1 MMDNGTRQP
10 ATRTSMVK
18 TTLLKTGLLFV
29 LVFALSAPS
38 AAPAQTCTEYAAS
51 RVTER
56 TMSDRRAHGRLLAA
70 DAHLTA
76 VGDFDG
82 DGRTDEAFFTLL
94 VDGNYVV
101 VACLED
107 GKRAVRMPRFEV
119 RGPGFCCYGIHTL
132 PPGIHLSRCDG
143 LVPLIS
149 SFTAAALGH
158 ARLPLRERHLEPP
171 DGEGSW
177 NAHLVPWTELAGLV
191 VDPAHCERGV
201 VRRQQP

>member
-1 MMDNGTRQP
+1 
-10 ATRTSMVK
+10 MVK

-132 PPGIHLSRCDG
+132 PPGIHLSRCAKG
-143 LVPLIS
+143 YNGPCSGI
-149 SFTAAALGH
+149 A
-158 ARLPLRERHLEPP
+158 ELEL
-171 DGEGSW
+171 DYDAILFFRYES
-177 NAHLVPWTELAGLV
+177 AGGFFYWSNGKFKQIMTS
-191 VDPAHCERGV
+191 D
-201 VRRQQP
+201 